1 MDWWAIWLIVGGAL
15 LILEMFT
22 LTFYLLWLGLG
33 ALVAAIVAVPLPD
46 AFPVQALAGGLVA
59 LLLTLYTKPITRK
72 FRQSKGFSDAVDELI
87 GKPGIVME
95 EIAVDVP
102 GIVKVGGDT
111 WSAIAKQ
118 TLHKDEKVRVI
129 ARGTTVL
136 EVQKWEE

>member
-15 LILEMFT
+15 IILEMVT
-22 LTFYLLWLGLG
+22 LTFYLLWLGIG
-33 ALVAAIVAVPLPD
+33 ALVAAIVALPLPD

-87 GKPGIVME
+87 GKPGLVME
-95 EIAVDVP
+95 EIAIGAP

-111 WSAIAKQ
+111 WSATSKQ
-118 TLHKDEKVRVI
+118 PLPKDVKVRI
-129 ARGTTVL
+129 IGRGTTVL
-136 EVQKWEE
+136 EVQKWED